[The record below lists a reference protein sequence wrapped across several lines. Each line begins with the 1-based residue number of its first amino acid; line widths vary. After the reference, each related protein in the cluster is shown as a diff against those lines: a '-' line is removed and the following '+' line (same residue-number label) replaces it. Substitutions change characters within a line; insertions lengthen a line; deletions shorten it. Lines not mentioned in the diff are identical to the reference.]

1 MDKENRIG
9 ELIKKYRKERGMTQ
23 LELSQASGVNF
34 SLLRNY
40 EIGNRK
46 PKIEQLK
53 KIANALDVSLIEFL
67 DIEIE
72 SDNDALALIKIL
84 TEKAYLN
91 LSGEKDKEGNY
102 IPSSMNLKFKDDSIN
117 RLLAYYAG
125 IQK

>member
-9 ELIKKYRKERGMTQ
+9 ELIKKYRKERGITQ

-53 KIANALDVSLIEFL
+53 K
-67 DIEIE
+67 
-72 SDNDALALIKIL
+72 
-84 TEKAYLN
+84 
-91 LSGEKDKEGNY
+91 
-102 IPSSMNLKFKDDSIN
+102 
-117 RLLAYYAG
+117 
-125 IQK
+125 